1 MARHKHIPYV
11 VLGTGD
17 KPTKG
22 VVTTKNEDMS
32 GYWLHFVE
40 IKNGGDIERGET
52 FNQEAITGIYQ
63 SIYFARIESVDA
75 LIKALEKLKNR
86 WESDEVKL
94 S

>member
-1 MARHKHIPYV
+1 MARHKNIPYV
-11 VLGTGD
+11 VLGAGD

-22 VVTTKNEDMS
+22 TVITKVDDMS

-40 IKNGGDIERGET
+40 IKNDGDIERGEC
-52 FNQEAITGIYQ
+52 FAKEAITGIYQ

-75 LIKALEKLKNR
+75 VIKALEKLKKK
-86 WESDEVKL
+86 WEDDELKT

>member
-11 VLGTGD
+11 VLGAGD

-22 VVTTKNEDMS
+22 AVVTKEDDMS

-40 IKNGGDIERGET
+40 IKNDGDIERGET
-52 FNQEAITGIYQ
+52 FNSEAILGIYQ

-75 LIKALEKLKNR
+75 VIKALEKLKKK
-86 WESDEVKL
+86 WEDDELKL

>member
-11 VLGTGD
+11 VLGAGD
-17 KPTKG
+17 KTTKG
-22 VVTTKNEDMS
+22 AVTTKTEDMS

-40 IKNGGDIERGET
+40 ITNDGDIERGET
-52 FNQEAITGIYQ
+52 FNQDAITGIYQ

-75 LIKALEKLKNR
+75 VIKALEKLKKK
-86 WESDEVKL
+86 WEDDELKT